1 MKICIKMKINRKE
14 EKNNLN
20 INRYNIFKIYII
32 LNIF

>member
-1 MKICIKMKINRKE
+1 MKINRKE